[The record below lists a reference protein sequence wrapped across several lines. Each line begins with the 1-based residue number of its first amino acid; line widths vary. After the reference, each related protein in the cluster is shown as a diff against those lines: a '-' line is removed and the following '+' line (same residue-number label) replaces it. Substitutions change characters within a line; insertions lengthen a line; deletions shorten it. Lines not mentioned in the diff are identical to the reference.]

1 MAQWCFA
8 SPTSY
13 FAETRV
19 GDFWPLFWIITALIA
34 VLGVPFTLWWWKVG
48 DQWADAE
55 HKRFKPKETEPVD
68 KVVVKKS
75 Q

>member
-1 MAQWCFA
+1 M
-8 SPTSY
+8 
-13 FAETRV
+13 

-55 HKRFKPKETEPVD
+55 HKRFKPKEPEPVD
-68 KVVVKKS
+68 KVVVKKDS
-75 Q
+75 